1 MDNSV
6 FTALAALAGAAIGGA
21 MTVFASWLT
30 QYALEHKESSAEKEV
45 LVLQG
50 GGVLGVYQAGAYETL
65 CDAGHMPSWVAGTSI
80 GAINAAII
88 AGKPPKRRASSCANL
103 A

>member
-1 MDNSV
+1 MRD
-6 FTALAALAGAAIGGA
+6 FDAGYQNIW
-21 MTVFASWLT
+21 SPLR
-30 QYALEHKESSAEKEV
+30 KKEV
-45 LVLQG
+45 LVLEG
-50 GGVLGVYQAGAYETL
+50 GGVLGVYQAGAYEAL

-80 GAINAAII
+80 GAIDAAII